1 VTDEGP
7 GMAPDTASRIFER
20 FYRGDT
26 SRTPGT
32 GGTGLGLSIVKS
44 ITEAHGGTV
53 SVRTAP
59 GEGSTFT
66 VTLPLC
72 PPHVPPPAREEE
84 PAIGSADS

>member
-1 VTDEGP
+1 MQRRPPCAG
-7 GMAPDTASRIFER
+7 
-20 FYRGDT
+20 GDA

-44 ITEAHGGTV
+44 IAEAHGGTV

-66 VTLPLC
+66 VTLPAC
-72 PPHVPPPAREEE
+72 APHVSSPTRE
-84 PAIGSADS
+84 GKR

>member
-53 SVRTAP
+53 SVHTAP
-59 GEGSTFT
+59 GKGSTFT
-66 VTLPLC
+66 LPAC
-72 PPHVPPPAREEE
+72 APHAPPPTHEGQ
-84 PAIGSADS
+84 PVADSVDA